1 MRGRP
6 GHSGPSRR
14 APTCDVLVVNNQN
27 LIDIDSEDSRDFPFY
42 GNPEHIEAE
51 IKEVQLLLL
60 RTTPST
66 VSSLGVAAST
76 ASPPRVHNVKENKPW
91 LLEKK
96 DNLDTSIKKDNK
108 LIKASYGHNAESVK
122 EITEDNNRLVKRLI
136 GKANAPL
143 TFKTSAANHD
153 KHMANKQA
161 SSARLRQ
168 KAEESVIQGNLWL
181 YRKLQSVQASSNVDR
196 SALEQFYES
205 SRKYMPTQKREG
217 PSVAPPG
224 MLFQK
229 SSWNDRWHVVQ
240 QQK

>member
-153 KHMANKQA
+153 KVSRSISRCVMYTFISLFATTNRLKTNQMTYPPLSPLTCSTWPTSRRRPPASAKKQKNQLFKAIYGCTANF
-161 SSARLRQ
+161 
-168 KAEESVIQGNLWL
+168 NP
-181 YRKLQSVQASSNVDR
+181 Y
-196 SALEQFYES
+196 
-205 SRKYMPTQKREG
+205 KR
-217 PSVAPPG
+217 PL
-224 MLFQK
+224 M
-229 SSWNDRWHVVQ
+229 
-240 QQK
+240 